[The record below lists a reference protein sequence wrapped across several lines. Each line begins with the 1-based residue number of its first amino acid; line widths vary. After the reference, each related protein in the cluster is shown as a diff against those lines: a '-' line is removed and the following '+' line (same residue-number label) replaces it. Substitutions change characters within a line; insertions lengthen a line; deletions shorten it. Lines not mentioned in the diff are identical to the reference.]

1 MIELVPGARLPERTF
16 GPVTLTDIVRYQGAS
31 GDMNPIHHDDEFA
44 RSAGFP
50 AAIGVGM
57 LGAGWLA
64 AYCTEHLG
72 EESVRRFR
80 TRFSA
85 VVYRGDRLTASP
97 LRLAVDEATT
107 FCVVEGALITTLGLA
122 LFAAA
127 SSDSFFLSAT
137 HRSCSLI
144 CASSSRAV
152 CASSGDLVFSKRFCA
167 NFRASP
173 SRLSFTNKCIR
184 LMA

>member
-1 MIELVPGARLPERTF
+1 MIEMTQGARLPERLF

-50 AAIGVGM
+50 AAFSAGM

-72 EESVRRFR
+72 EETVRRFR

-85 VVYRGDRLTASP
+85 VVYRGDLLTASAEVVR
-97 LRLAVDEATT
+97 LFTQDREERAELAVRLRKDDGS
-107 FCVVEGALITTLGLA
+107 VVIDGAA
-122 LFAAA
+122 EFAV
-127 SSDSFFLSAT
+127 
-137 HRSCSLI
+137 R
-144 CASSSRAV
+144 
-152 CASSGDLVFSKRFCA
+152 
-167 NFRASP
+167 
-173 SRLSFTNKCIR
+173 
-184 LMA
+184 

>member
-1 MIELVPGARLPERTF
+1 VTELVPGARLPERTF

-44 RSAGFP
+44 RAAGFP

-72 EESVRRFR
+72 EETVRRFR

-85 VVYRGDRLTASP
+85 VVHRGDRLTASAEVIRRFEQNGEP
-97 LRLAVDEATT
+97 RVELAV
-107 FCVVEGALITTLGLA
+107 TLRKDDGSVA
-122 LFAAA
+122 VSGTAEF
-127 SSDSFFLSAT
+127 T
-137 HRSCSLI
+137 V
-144 CASSSRAV
+144 SRE
-152 CASSGDLVFSKRFCA
+152 D
-167 NFRASP
+167 
-173 SRLSFTNKCIR
+173 
-184 LMA
+184 

>member
-1 MIELVPGARLPERTF
+1 MTELVPGTWLPERTF

-44 RSAGFP
+44 RAAGFP

-72 EESVRRFR
+72 EDTVRRFR

-85 VVYRGDRLTASP
+85 VVYRGDRLTASAKVV
-97 LRLAVDEATT
+97 RLFQQDTE
-107 FCVVEGALITTLGLA
+107 
-122 LFAAA
+122 
-127 SSDSFFLSAT
+127 
-137 HRSCSLI
+137 
-144 CASSSRAV
+144 SRAE
-152 CASSGDLVFSKRFCA
+152 
-167 NFRASP
+167 
-173 SRLSFTNKCIR
+173 LSIR
-184 LMA
+184 LRKDDGSVVIDGTAEFAVA